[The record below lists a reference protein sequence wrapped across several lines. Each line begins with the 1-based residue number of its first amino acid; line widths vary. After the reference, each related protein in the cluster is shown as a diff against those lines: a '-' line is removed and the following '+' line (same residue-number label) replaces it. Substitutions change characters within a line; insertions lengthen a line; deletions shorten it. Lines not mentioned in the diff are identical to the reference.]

1 MKDHY
6 RIVLVADTH
15 IGAERSPKWRGLN
28 ITPEQ
33 YDRPFN
39 EALEWADLTDADLTI
54 VAGDLYHGRSPLPD
68 DYRRAK
74 TILNW
79 VRGVGGRGRGK
90 PNNTTYGSLIVAG
103 NHDIGVAGDTD
114 ALWSELTVA
123 RGKPSVF
130 TFGSPT
136 NAIQVLT
143 LPWPRPT
150 DWPAASSESMEGTIL
165 ATGREVLHELNR
177 QANELNPDRPAILVG
192 HAMVSKGVRHGAG
205 VVREPM
211 KGPGLML
218 GKDVVLKLSDL
229 EALPNIGGIYLGHV
243 HDASIKPYIG
253 STQPTDWGD
262 LGQKSFT
269 VVDITWVDNAWAYET
284 RQIPY
289 ATSLKLW
296 NMEVQWDEELWTL
309 DYATLP
315 PNPDGIRCTVKA
327 EPGVKVPVEWIREQ
341 LARFGTVHSVNVEY
355 PPTLVARVESVDGQS
370 LTALPESDM
379 ADLWLDQAEIEHG
392 DRRDRIMREFERMR
406 ELV

>member
-39 EALEWADLTDADLTI
+39 EALEWADNNDADLTI
-54 VAGDLYHGRSPLPD
+54 VAGDLYHSRSPLPN

-79 VRGVGGRGRGK
+79 VQGK

-150 DWPAASSESMEGTIL
+150 DWPAASSESMEETIL
-165 ATGREVLHELNR
+165 ATGREVLRQLNT

-296 NMEVQWDEELWTL
+296 NMEVQWDEAERLANWTGT
-309 DYATLP
+309 AALP

-327 EPGVKVPVEWIREQ
+327 DPGVKVPVDWIRET
-341 LARFGTVHSVNVEY
+341 LGRLGTVHSVNVEY

-370 LTALPESDM
+370 LTVLPESEM